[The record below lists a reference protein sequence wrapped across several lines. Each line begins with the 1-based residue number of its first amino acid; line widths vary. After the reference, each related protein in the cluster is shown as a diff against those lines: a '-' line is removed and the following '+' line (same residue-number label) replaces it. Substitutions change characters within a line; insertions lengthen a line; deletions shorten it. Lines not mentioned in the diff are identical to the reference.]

1 MVVFVNKAKMVED
14 SHEIQIIV
22 SGLYSFILRK
32 FLNERTDGSV
42 KDYSQIG

>member
-32 FLNERTDGSV
+32 FLNERIIPRSISGIV
-42 KDYSQIG
+42 K